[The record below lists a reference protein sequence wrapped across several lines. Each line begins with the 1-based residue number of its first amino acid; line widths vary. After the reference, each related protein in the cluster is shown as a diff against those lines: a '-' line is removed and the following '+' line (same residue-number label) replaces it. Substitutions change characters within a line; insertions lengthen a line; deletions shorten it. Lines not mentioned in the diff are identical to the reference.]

1 MPPGGLPGAS
11 REPELI
17 FDAFLV
23 SLGALLGAPGALLGS
38 SWALMDHSRAVPGGH
53 FGRWAVSFRRYLE
66 GPVGSL
72 ARGMEKTRFLA
83 VFLCCCMLV

>member
-17 FDAFLV
+17 FDTFLV
-23 SLGALLGAPGALLGS
+23 SLGALLGASGALLGS
-38 SWALMDHSRAVPGGH
+38 SWGLLGRSWAVPGGQ
-53 FGRWAVSFRRYLE
+53 FGRWAVTFRRYLE

-72 ARGMEKTRFLA
+72 ARGMEKRRFLA
-83 VFLCCCMLV
+83 VFLWCCMLV